1 MFRSRCGALPHRLPT
16 MLCTYPSLRPSQ
28 LRSTYPS
35 RSWDPPSTVA
45 TTGTVQAAVTTVLP
59 NSQRRPRTARRRR
72 PRPHA
77 PPALSPTAST
87 ASRFKRAK
95 RRPCPR
101 GMFETRGQTSV
112 STPSTPIKSLCQ
124 LSAASA
130 EAPTQRRRARRSPL
144 VSASFVR
151 LVCVGHALQH
161 PLYTLRLVDVS
172 VCRLSRWLRLSVCA
186 VASRSSSHSS
196 PAAWSS
202 FGALSASAWRC
213 VWRLASRVLGLLPIS
228 RVL

>member
-16 MLCTYPSLRPSQ
+16 MLCTYPSLHPSQ

-35 RSWDPPSTVA
+35 RSWGPPSTVA
-45 TTGTVQAAVTTVLP
+45 TTGTVWAAVTTVLP
-59 NSQRRPRTARRRR
+59 NSQRRPRTASRRRRR
-72 PRPHA
+72 PRSHA
-77 PPALSPTAST
+77 PPASSPTASP

-95 RRPCPR
+95 RRPR

-112 STPSTPIKSLCQ
+112 STPSTSIKSLRL

-130 EAPTQRRRARRSPL
+130 EARTQRRRARRP
-144 VSASFVR
+144 
-151 LVCVGHALQH
+151 
-161 PLYTLRLVDVS
+161 
-172 VCRLSRWLRLSVCA
+172 SRSSRLSVCA
-186 VASRSSSHSS
+186 AASRSSSPSS

-213 VWRLASRVLGLLPIS
+213 VWRPANRVSGYCW
-228 RVL
+228 RAT